1 MGKIVEVALFD
12 SNHFQNSIL
21 GHTDLRT
28 GVSEAKF
35 DAEADFEV
43 RLPPA
48 PPKPRENH
56 EKQIFGTTF
65 QIFWNFPETV
75 QTHPKASERI
85 RTHPNASE
93 WIRTGPNGSEQ
104 VRKRQKTCEN
114 QENFAKIS
122 QKFSQNLVVNRTA
135 SSGIG
140 SVI

>member
-1 MGKIVEVALFD
+1 MEVALFD

-21 GHTDLRT
+21 GHTGLRI
-28 GVSEAKF
+28 GVSGVKF

-48 PPKPRENH
+48 APKPSKNH
-56 EKQIFGTTF
+56 ENRSFGTTF
-65 QIFWNFPETV
+65 QNFLKFPETV

-104 VRKRQKTCEN
+104 VRKHQKTCEN
-114 QENFAKIS
+114 HENFAKIS
-122 QKFSQNLVVNRTA
+122 QKFSRNLVFNNFVDEL
-135 SSGIG
+135 
-140 SVI
+140 